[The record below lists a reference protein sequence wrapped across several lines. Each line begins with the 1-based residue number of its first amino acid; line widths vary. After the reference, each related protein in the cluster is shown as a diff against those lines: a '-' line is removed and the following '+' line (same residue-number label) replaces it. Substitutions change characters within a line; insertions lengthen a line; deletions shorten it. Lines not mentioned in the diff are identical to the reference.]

1 MINETVKNY
10 LSQPRECEMTYYT
23 KKGQVIRNPRAYFRA
38 VREDRYGYNKSGS
51 YSSSSYKRKRY

>member
-1 MINETVKNY
+1 
-10 LSQPRECEMTYYT
+10 MTYYT

-38 VREDRYGYNKSGS
+38 VRENRYGYNKSGS